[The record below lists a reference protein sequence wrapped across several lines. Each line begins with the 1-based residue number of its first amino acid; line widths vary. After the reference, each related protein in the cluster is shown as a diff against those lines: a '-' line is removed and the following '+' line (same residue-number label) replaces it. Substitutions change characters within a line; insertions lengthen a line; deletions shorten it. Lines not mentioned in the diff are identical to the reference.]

1 MPLHADLSNWLVVRH
16 SSIAPCAKIVVCNIS
31 YVYIYIERERYLWM
45 NGISDFVLSITGD
58 DPPALWRF
66 VSLVPT
72 AQCDAQRRDGDLYGS
87 GVMASTWDKSP
98 W

>member
-1 MPLHADLSNWLVVRH
+1 
-16 SSIAPCAKIVVCNIS
+16 
-31 YVYIYIERERYLWM
+31 M

-98 W
+98 WWFNLVYPLVNIQKTMENHHF